1 MENQR
6 LTILCV
12 DDEPRVLVGLGRN
25 LSHRFEFLSAKSG
38 AIGLQHLSHH
48 SDVAI
53 IISDMH
59 MPEMDGATFLRHAR
73 ELRPNA
79 IRILLTGQADTHA
92 AIKSINQG
100 QIFRFLTKPWPPT
113 ELFGVLDDAQRQY
126 ELVVAE
132 KALLHQTLVAC
143 IKALVD
149 LLALAKPAAM
159 GRAIRLKRR
168 VSAMGAE
175 LKLERRWQLEAA
187 AMLSVLGT
195 IALPQDLIEKIVTA
209 IPLNDQERT
218 DVQEATRAANRV
230 ISQIPRFE
238 PLGRLLNCAFGVET
252 EDTLDA
258 VGQQHLELLRLAMEL
273 DALGPNADEGFSALT
288 GQHRYSTR
296 MLEAAAHTPPTT
308 GALSQRVM
316 VPVRALR
323 VGMILDEDIY
333 TQRGVLIAPRG
344 LEVSPSTLLHMLR
357 LEPTIRGERVTVL
370 QRKTPTA

>member
-1 MENQR
+1 
-6 LTILCV
+6 
-12 DDEPRVLVGLGRN
+12 
-25 LSHRFEFLSAKSG
+25 
-38 AIGLQHLSHH
+38 
-48 SDVAI
+48 
-53 IISDMH
+53 
-59 MPEMDGATFLRHAR
+59 
-73 ELRPNA
+73 
-79 IRILLTGQADTHA
+79 
-92 AIKSINQG
+92 
-100 QIFRFLTKPWPPT
+100 
-113 ELFGVLDDAQRQY
+113 
-126 ELVVAE
+126 
-132 KALLHQTLVAC
+132 
-143 IKALVD
+143 
-149 LLALAKPAAM
+149 
-159 GRAIRLKRR
+159 
-168 VSAMGAE
+168 
-175 LKLERRWQLEAA
+175 
-187 AMLSVLGT
+187 MLSVLGT